1 VRIAI
6 TRGKVGVTIDAPSGD
21 TRGGG
26 SDASEEVMD
35 RLQRAMRAAGV
46 HVLRQL
52 PSRLIAEGDP
62 VQLAERARAW
72 LVAAGCE
79 VVVGDW

>member
-1 VRIAI
+1 
-6 TRGKVGVTIDAPSGD
+6 VGSGD
-21 TRGGG
+21 
-26 SDASEEVMD
+26 SEALLD
-35 RLQRAMRAAGV
+35 RLERAMRAARV

-79 VVVGDW
+79 VVVGYW